1 MLMFHFFKQAKKTNP
16 TLEEQIHALLGLGI
30 TFTDDT
36 GTLINNL
43 LVHFD
48 RESYE
53 EDPFYLLLTITGA
66 DLLDENE
73 NEIRMSYDVWCFDAE
88 CIEDENIYT
97 MLLRHFVNL
106 AKGEFPL
113 ENIES
118 NLDFDEQEAEISF
131 DLDGR
136 HYNWI
141 LEMNDDWVNID
152 LFKKLGKLA
161 LKRNR
166 DKQYIYFNDGQ
177 NLTFMYCDK
186 IVLKKL
192 NELTDKKFVSLA

>member
-1 MLMFHFFKQAKKTNP
+1 MFHLFKRAKTTNP
-16 TLEEQIHALLGLGI
+16 TLEEQINILLGLGI
-30 TFTDDT
+30 TFTYDS
-36 GTLINNL
+36 GPLINNL

-53 EDPFYLLLTITGA
+53 EDPFYLLLTIIGA

-73 NEIRMSYDVWCFDAE
+73 NEIRMSYDVWNFDAE
-88 CIEDENIYT
+88 CIETENIYT
-97 MLLRHFVNL
+97 ILLRHFVNL
-106 AKGEFPL
+106 AKGELPL

-118 NLDFDEQEAEISF
+118 NLDFDEQEAVISF

-152 LFKKLGKLA
+152 LFRKLGKLA

-166 DKQYIYFNDGQ
+166 DKQFIYFNDGQ
-177 NLTFMYCDK
+177 NLTLMYCNK

-192 NELTDKKFVSLA
+192 NELTDKKFVILA

>member
-1 MLMFHFFKQAKKTNP
+1 MFHFFKRAKKTNP
-16 TLEEQIHALLGLGI
+16 TLEEQIHVLLGLGI
-30 TFTDDT
+30 TFTDDS

-43 LVHFD
+43 LVHYD

-53 EDPFYLLLTITGA
+53 ENPFYLLITVIGA

-73 NEIRMSYDVWCFDAE
+73 NEIRMSYDVWSFDAE

-97 MLLRHFVNL
+97 ILLRHFVNL
-106 AKGEFPL
+106 AKGELPL

-118 NLDFDEQEAEISF
+118 NVDFDEQEVVISF
-131 DLDGR
+131 DLDGH

-141 LEMNDDWVNID
+141 LEMNDDWASID

-161 LKRNR
+161 LKRNG
-166 DKQYIYFNDGQ
+166 DKQFIYFNDGQ

-186 IVLKKL
+186 IVLMKL
-192 NELTDKKFVSLA
+192 NELTDKKFVILA